1 MVNGNVAVS
10 FRCLWS
16 YKLCQMGRS
25 LPVFDCIPL
34 FLERVMMNVLI
45 FLILYR
51 IRTQAFDGS

>member
-1 MVNGNVAVS
+1 L
-10 FRCLWS
+10 RP
-16 YKLCQMGRS
+16 YKLCQKGRG
-25 LPVFDCIPL
+25 LPDFDCIPL